1 MTAVTRIAS
10 PIDVPARRRTDARR
24 PAVVAGWVMTG
35 AVAAFLTFDAVI
47 HLLTVPA
54 ARESSLRLGFDPRL
68 SLFMGAA
75 EVVFLALYLYRRTL
89 VLGAVLLS
97 TYLGG
102 AFAAQLRVDAPLFST
117 LLFPVYTALFVW
129 GGLWLRDRSVRA
141 VVPLRR
147 G

>member
-1 MTAVTRIAS
+1 MTTTAS
-10 PIDVPARRRTDARR
+10 TAAVPAVRPASRRR
-24 PAVVAGWVMTG
+24 PAVLAGWALTG
-35 AVAAFLTFDAVI
+35 VVTAFLIFDAVI
-47 HLLTVPA
+47 HLLSVPA
-54 ARESSLRLGFDPRL
+54 AREASIRLGFDPGL
-68 SLFMGAA
+68 SVFMGSV
-75 EVVFLALYLYRRTL
+75 EVVFLALYLYRRTS
-89 VLGAVLLS
+89 VLGAVFLS

-129 GGLWLRDRSVRA
+129 GGLWLRDPEVRA

>member
-1 MTAVTRIAS
+1 MTATAS
-10 PIDVPARRRTDARR
+10 TTHVPASRTTGRHR
-24 PAVVAGWVMTG
+24 PAVLAGWLVTG
-35 AVAAFLTFDAVI
+35 LVTAFLAFDAVI
-47 HLLTVPA
+47 HLLDVPA
-54 ARESSLRLGFDPRL
+54 AHEGSVRLGFDPGL
-68 SLFMGAA
+68 GWFMGSA
-75 EVVFLALYLYRRTL
+75 EVVFLLLYLYRRTS

-129 GGLWLRDRSVRA
+129 GGLWLRDPAVRA
-141 VVPLRR
+141 VVPVRR